1 MLRMV
6 EFLYRLSVR
15 REGMMPVWCALA
27 ERTLRT
33 ATDNQAKLY
42 IPYNSL
48 TRIHDKH
55 ENLCSS
61 SFEYR
66 SRRTCQGDAGESREI
81 LGPLGCQVC
90 GEARAQVAPA
100 APKVKHKLIRDSFT
114 IPKSEY
120 SVLESLKLRAL
131 ALARPTKKSELL
143 RAGIAALSAMSDK
156 QFLAAVSSIPSL
168 KTGRPK
174 TDAPAQSAGM

>member
-1 MLRMV
+1 MTNTKTSAAAR
-6 EFLYRLSVR
+6 SST
-15 REGMMPVWCALA
+15 ALA
-27 ERTLRT
+27 
-33 ATDNQAKLY
+33 APAKE
-42 IPYNSL
+42 
-48 TRIHDKH
+48 TRAKAAK
-55 ENLCSS
+55 SS
-61 SFEYR
+61 V
-66 SRRTCQGDAGESREI
+66 
-81 LGPLGCQVC
+81 PLAAKSAAKPAHKL
-90 GEARAQVAPA
+90 ARPAVAPA